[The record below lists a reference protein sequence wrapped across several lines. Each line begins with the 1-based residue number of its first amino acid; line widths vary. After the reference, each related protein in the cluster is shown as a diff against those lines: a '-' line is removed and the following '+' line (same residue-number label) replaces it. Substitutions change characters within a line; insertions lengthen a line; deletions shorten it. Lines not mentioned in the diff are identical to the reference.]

1 MGHAATARSNP
12 DYIHVLPL
20 VHGLVEIVV
29 DYLASLILDT
39 APFIKFHSNM
49 LLLLSFLLV
58 PSKVRELTVRKEA
71 AGSLAYSLTWEP
83 PASPNGIIRFY
94 KVRMPCISLTCYPQ
108 LLPAAINVT
117 MQLLACRMRYKS

>member
-1 MGHAATARSNP
+1 MGYVVTARSIP
-12 DYIHVLPL
+12 DYIQVCT
-20 VHGLVEIVV
+20 GDLVEIVV

-71 AGSLAYSLTWEP
+71 ADSLTYSLTWEP

-94 KVRMPCISLTCYPQ
+94 KVI
-108 LLPAAINVT
+108 
-117 MQLLACRMRYKS
+117 